1 VSTTLDIRNVPLA
14 YGVNRVVRGV
24 SFSVEDGSAF
34 AILGPN
40 GAGKTSILRAVSGL
54 MPVAGGDLIFRG
66 ESLVAQPPHAIV
78 MRGLSHVPEGRQIF
92 PEMTVLDNLLVGATV
107 RIRDRKRVAELLE
120 RNFSLFPILKERAK
134 QAGGSLSGGQ
144 QQQLT
149 VARGLMAD
157 PKLLVVDEPTL
168 GLAPAVILTMVEMFK
183 KLLSLG
189 LTIVIAEQNAEFAL
203 KVATRG
209 VVISSGQVS
218 FQGDVETLR
227 HGDAMR
233 RAYLGG

>member
-1 VSTTLDIRNVPLA
+1 VSTTLDIRNVTLA